1 MSHRRRAQALGGLAI
16 AVCVSAPA
24 LAHAATTSATEPI
37 AADGTMPRPKPYIA
51 VEAQGL
57 AVTQLLPH
65 GYFGGDAAVALGREG
80 FMVRIGAQA
89 VGGRPFAFA
98 QGRIGNA
105 LGVFTL
111 DGCGAK
117 TVYKHR
123 VRMCVGGQ
131 AGAMTHRWIG
141 FDRPGRSATP
151 YVAGTLRGDYH
162 VAVSRRIG
170 VLLGV
175 GVSVPVIGPEFHGRD
190 AAGVEVP
197 IQFPGPVTGM
207 LTLGMTF
214 RLR

>member
-1 MSHRRRAQALGGLAI
+1 M
-16 AVCVSAPA
+16 PA
-24 LAHAATTSATEPI
+24 DDSNMT
-37 AADGTMPRPKPYIA
+37 AADGTPTQRRAYMA
-51 VEAQGL
+51 VEVQGV
-57 AVTQLLPH
+57 AITQLLPH
-65 GYFGGDAAVALGREG
+65 GYFGGDAAFAVGTQG
-80 FMVRIGAQA
+80 FMVRAGVQA
-89 VGGRPFAFA
+89 VGGRPFAFGP
-98 QGRIGNA
+98 GRIGNA

-151 YVAGTLRGDYH
+151 YVAGVLKGDYQ
-162 VAVSRRIG
+162 VALTRVIG
-170 VLLGV
+170 IMLGV
-175 GVSVPVIGPEFHGRD
+175 GVSMPVVGPEFH
-190 AAGVEVP
+190 AKNAGGTEAP